1 MNNMAPVWNASTPS
15 RNEASSS
22 LCIKLQGTLPTLPIT
37 VCGYD
42 SGNNEQGNEKK
53 NKKNERRGEEEEK
66 KKEEGTLISSISF
79 AAMLRRMVTYERR
92 GGVFRA
98 PFQGSEAYGCYSRFT
113 SLRCCNTT

>member
-1 MNNMAPVWNASTPS
+1 LLLFMNNMAPVWDASTPS

-66 KKEEGTLISSISF
+66 KK
-79 AAMLRRMVTYERR
+79 RRRR
-92 GGVFRA
+92 RNIDFVDFFCSHVA
-98 PFQGSEAYGCYSRFT
+98 PHGN
-113 SLRCCNTT
+113 L